1 MLSLKNRWKKTR
13 LPEVLITLAVL
24 SAFVN
29 AIATA
34 VLAIG
39 VTVYLFCNEDRR
51 DRLLSVPHARWL
63 LPFAA
68 LALTIPALWG
78 NWIGVLVGFLVVC
91 FLCLILYLTT
101 HMTPA
106 LQRRLLAL
114 VCLLSVPAALIAFV
128 QRYALGVERVSSL
141 FWNPNYYA
149 AALEFVLLIAANQLL
164 NRKGRWERVYLLSLL
179 VVNLVALDAT
189 GCRSAWLALLIGM
202 VALLALNRKPLQSV
216 LVLMGGAAALYLST
230 VVPDLLPRMAHLGPA
245 ADVRVDIWRQALSYI
260 HDNPLFGAGAMAYYD
275 LSAGAYPHAHNLY
288 LDMMLNYGLVG
299 CLMLAG
305 FLLPLFRGALRGLV
319 STRTAGSPYA
329 LLFAATAALL
339 THGLTDVTIL
349 WPQTALL
356 FSLLLSCSAFQHM
369 PVVMLPPLPLPDA
382 AKQTA
387 YRLPH

>member
-1 MLSLKNRWKKTR
+1 MLSSKNRWKTPK

-29 AIATA
+29 AVATA
-34 VLAIG
+34 ALAIG
-39 VTVYLFCNEDRR
+39 LTVYLFCNEERR
-51 DRLLSVPHARWL
+51 AQLLSVPHARWL

-78 NWIGVLVGFLVVC
+78 NWVGVLVGFLVVC
-91 FLCLILYLTT
+91 FLCLILYLTA

-106 LQRRLLAL
+106 LQRRLLDL
-114 VCLLSVPAALIAFV
+114 VCLLSIPAALIAFV
-128 QRYALGVERVSSL
+128 QRYALGIERVSSL

-164 NRKGRWERVYLLSLL
+164 SRKGRLERVYSLSLL
-179 VVNLVALDAT
+179 LVNLVALDAT
-189 GCRSAWLALLIGM
+189 GCRSAWVALLIGM
-202 VALLALNRKPLQSV
+202 VALLALNRKPLQAV
-216 LVLMGGAAALYLST
+216 LVLLGGAGAIYLST
-230 VVPDLLPRMAHLGPA
+230 MIPELLPRMTHLGPA

-260 HDNPLFGAGAMAYYD
+260 RENPLFGTGTMAYFN

-288 LDMMLNYGLVG
+288 LDMLLNYGLVG

-305 FLLPLFRGALRGLV
+305 FLLPLLRGALRGLV
-319 STRTAGSPYA
+319 STRTDGSPYA

-349 WPQTALL
+349 WPQTAVL

-369 PVVMLPPLPLPDA
+369 PVVMLPPLPLPTA
-382 AKQTA
+382 AKQPA
-387 YRLPH
+387 YRVPH